1 MINHNALIF
10 FGILTM
16 LTLSV
21 PSAYSDTFNEQTCL
35 SLVSVEQVKAIT
47 GFQGTIDVRVI
58 NANLESL
65 NEEIGTG
72 CAIGFE
78 DKEQSFV
85 LGLSVSAANSEQLA
99 QSTYGELFST
109 SHQIGENV
117 IEGNNGPWVY
127 HLTAINDKGIN
138 SVLVSIKDNIQVGI
152 NSPATEFAI
161 ESTAMI
167 EILKIIQ
174 SSIDKLDISKSF
186 EPRPTLDLYDPS
198 TSSGVNVIFD
208 RCQNNDS
215 WWAHL
220 ENDNGERITDAV
232 LTLYSQTGT
241 EIGQMGVSKKDG
253 SFGTSTLG
261 QDPSGIVGRIEIKV
275 DGESPVFVDNPSC
288 VQMTDEKIVENIEPE
303 NNGGCL
309 IATATYGSELAPQ
322 VQQLREL
329 RDNKLL
335 QTESGSAF
343 MTGFNEIYYS
353 FSPIIADYERENP
366 HFKEGVKIAITPM
379 ISSLSILNHV
389 NMDSEAEVLGYGISL
404 ILLNVGMYVGVPI
417 AVVVG
422 IRKQTGKS
430 MNL

>member
-1 MINHNALIF
+1 
-10 FGILTM
+10 
-16 LTLSV
+16 
-21 PSAYSDTFNEQTCL
+21 
-35 SLVSVEQVKAIT
+35 
-47 GFQGTIDVRVI
+47 
-58 NANLESL
+58 
-65 NEEIGTG
+65 
-72 CAIGFE
+72 
-78 DKEQSFV
+78 
-85 LGLSVSAANSEQLA
+85 
-99 QSTYGELFST
+99 
-109 SHQIGENV
+109 
-117 IEGNNGPWVY
+117 
-127 HLTAINDKGIN
+127 
-138 SVLVSIKDNIQVGI
+138 LVSIKDNIQVGI

-343 MTGFNEIYYS
+343 LTGFNEIYYS

-366 HFKEGVKIAITPM
+366 HFKEGVKLAITPM

-430 MNL
+430 MNP